1 MLSLVWSISNLKSI
15 NAFMMATSTFFVL
28 SIVTIILALL
38 IRLFWLEILVI
49 GYVLYILGSLVF
61 YSLILAI
68 IWAVVVTGSSQGFG
82 LLWLYVFLLL
92 CSVVIVYA
100 LIVLDIANAAID
112 FFRKVFKV

>member
-1 MLSLVWSISNLKSI
+1 
-15 NAFMMATSTFFVL
+15 MATSTFFVL